1 MRKRLNMATGILG
14 ILVAAGCRTA
24 TKVTEVPRVD
34 LDLAGGNRGYL
45 IGTPPETAA
54 LKTTRTMVQTDVEIP
69 TFYKPTQ
76 GAAPTSSEA
85 LAQPEPEPAMT
96 EAPAG
101 GEQKAAARYD
111 TYVVQK
117 GDSLSTI
124 AAKPEIYGHG
134 SRWRRIF
141 DANRDQLKS
150 PDRVQAGMTLKI
162 PRGDHEEPRH
172 THHSKKGARHKNTK

>member
-1 MRKRLNMATGILG
+1 MRRIRQVMVGGFSLM
-14 ILVAAGCRTA
+14 LVVGCRTA

-34 LDLAGGNRGYL
+34 LDLGGGNRGYL
-45 IGTPPETAA
+45 IGTPPEAAA

-76 GAAPTSSEA
+76 GTAPTSSEA
-85 LAQPEPEPAMT
+85 LAQPEPESA
-96 EAPAG
+96 APGTHAS
-101 GEQKAAARYD
+101 GEQKAAVRYD

-134 SRWRRIF
+134 SRWRRIY
-141 DANRDQLKS
+141 DANRNKLKS
-150 PDRVQAGMTLKI
+150 PDRVRAGMTLKI
-162 PRGDHEEPRH
+162 PRGDDDAKPHR
-172 THHSKKGARHKNTK
+172 TKSRNSAQYKK

>member
-1 MRKRLNMATGILG
+1 MRKSLNMAAGIMG
-14 ILVAAGCRTA
+14 VLVVAGCRTA

-34 LDLAGGNRGYL
+34 LDLGGGNRGYL
-45 IGTPPETAA
+45 VGAPPAEIGE
-54 LKTTRTMVQTDVEIP
+54 LKTTRRMVQTDVELP
-69 TFYKPTQ
+69 SFYKPTH

-85 LAQPEPEPAMT
+85 LAQPEPAMA

-101 GEQKAAARYD
+101 GEQGTPARDD

-141 DANRDQLKS
+141 DANRNLLKN
-150 PDRVQAGMTLKI
+150 PNRVRPGMKLKI
-162 PRGDHEEPRH
+162 PRG
-172 THHSKKGARHKNTK
+172 G

>member
-1 MRKRLNMATGILG
+1 MRKNLNRAAGILG
-14 ILVAAGCRTA
+14 ILVAVGCRTA

-34 LDLAGGNRGYL
+34 LDLGSGNRGYL

-85 LAQPEPEPAMT
+85 LAQPEPESAAP
-96 EAPAG
+96 EASAS
-101 GEQKAAARYD
+101 GEPQAAVRYD

-141 DANRDQLKS
+141 DANRNLLKN
-150 PDRVQAGMTLKI
+150 PDRVRAGMTLKI
-162 PRGDHEEPRH
+162 PRGDDDAKPHRAK
-172 THHSKKGARHKNTK
+172 SNKKVRYNK

>member
-1 MRKRLNMATGILG
+1 MRNSLHVAVGIMG
-14 ILVAAGCRTA
+14 ILVAVGCRTA

-34 LDLAGGNRGYL
+34 LDLGGGNRGYL

-76 GAAPTSSEA
+76 GTAPTSSEA
-85 LAQPEPEPAMT
+85 LAQPEPESA
-96 EAPAG
+96 APGTHAS
-101 GEQKAAARYD
+101 GEQKAAVRYD

-141 DANRDQLKS
+141 DANRNLLKN
-150 PDRVQAGMTLKI
+150 PDRVRAGMTLKI
-162 PRGDHEEPRH
+162 PRSDDDAKPHRAK
-172 THHSKKGARHKNTK
+172 SNKKVRYNK